1 MKANLTIGTAFMALA
16 MAAACAFVQPSASLA
31 AEGASLLTG
40 KVVASTGEA
49 LAGIPIKA
57 RRDNS
62 PITVAVYTDAKGEY
76 SFPTWSDLAPGSYSV
91 AVELPDFERTAQL
104 VTIAEG
110 KPAKIDFTL
119 KSKPLAYEDAT
130 TSEIIAA
137 LPGTDHE
144 KVLFSQCGN
153 CHTLQ
158 WALLTPRTKEEW
170 AKTIKRMAGRA
181 AEEHT
186 PGTYAFSQQQFIEPL
201 AEYLASIRGPGSSDK
216 IPFKQRPRPTDAAS
230 TNLVVTEYAL
240 PRGGERELY
249 MIRGDRRFV
258 WPHDVIMNDKYAYF
272 TDHFAYGLG
281 RVDRN
286 TGEAKFMPFKL
297 PPGAGREARA
307 AGGADGRPGDPGGG
321 THELQFDHQGN
332 VLIGMDNGLVKYD
345 PNTGEFI
352 SWGTGRPMFGLDSA
366 GNVWSMPKNG
376 ELIKV
381 DTTVEA
387 SKPTTFLIPKNKGIY
402 DTDTDSKGRTHIYI
416 WREGKIAL
424 FDPKTVEYSEYKTP
438 TPMAGPRRGQIDGQ
452 DRLWAAEFYAGQL
465 AMFDPD
471 KKVIK
476 EYPLINGT
484 KPYTAPYAAPYS
496 TSADS
501 KNQIV
506 WTNDFNSTRLYR
518 IDMNTGQSTEY
529 MTPSNYEMRDL
540 KVDTAAERPTVW
552 IPAYRPP
559 SKLVKIQVR

>member
-1 MKANLTIGTAFMALA
+1 
-16 MAAACAFVQPSASLA
+16 
-31 AEGASLLTG
+31 
-40 KVVASTGEA
+40 
-49 LAGIPIKA
+49 
-57 RRDNS
+57 
-62 PITVAVYTDAKGEY
+62 
-76 SFPTWSDLAPGSYSV
+76 
-91 AVELPDFERTAQL
+91 
-104 VTIAEG
+104 
-110 KPAKIDFTL
+110 
-119 KSKPLAYEDAT
+119 
-130 TSEIIAA
+130 
-137 LPGTDHE
+137 
-144 KVLFSQCGN
+144 
-153 CHTLQ
+153 
-158 WALLTPRTKEEW
+158 
-170 AKTIKRMAGRA
+170 
-181 AEEHT
+181 
-186 PGTYAFSQQQFIEPL
+186 
-201 AEYLASIRGPGSSDK
+201 
-216 IPFKQRPRPTDAAS
+216 
-230 TNLVVTEYAL
+230 
-240 PRGGERELY
+240 
-249 MIRGDRRFV
+249 
-258 WPHDVIMNDKYAYF
+258 MNDQYAYF
-272 TDHFAYGLG
+272 TDHFAYGVG
-281 RVDRN
+281 RVDRK
-286 TGEAKFMPFKL
+286 TGEATFMPFKL

-321 THELQFDHQGN
+321 AHELQFDHQGN
-332 VLIGMDNGLVKYD
+332 VLVGMDNGLVKYD
-345 PNTGEFI
+345 PKTGEFI

-366 GNVWSMPKNG
+366 GNAWSMPKNG

-471 KKVIK
+471 KKEIK

-484 KPYTAPYAAPYS
+484 KPYTPPYAAPYS

-540 KVDTAAERPTVW
+540 KVETGTERPTVW